1 MSDLIIEVNRR
12 EELGKNANRR
22 LRAQDQ
28 IPAVVYGGGLDPLA
42 IAVSRRKIDE
52 LFKKAG
58 GNEHAI
64 FQLQLAGTDKS
75 RHALVR
81 DVYHDA
87 ITGRILHMDFQ
98 RVMLD
103 QKIRVVVSIHL
114 HGEAE
119 RFKHHGGLLDFVTR
133 EIHVEALP
141 NNLPAHLDVDI
152 SKLAIGHHLEAGD
165 LQLPEGVTLSDD
177 AHRVIVSATH
187 TKSHDEPV
195 DADSAEPELIGK
207 GKKPE

>member
-42 IAVSRRKIDE
+42 ISVARRKVDE

-58 GNEHAI
+58 NEHAV
-64 FQLQLAGTDKS
+64 FQLQLAGTDKT

-81 DVYHDA
+81 DVHHDA
-87 ITGRILHMDFQ
+87 VTGRILHLDFQ

-103 QKIRVVVSIHL
+103 QKVRVEVAIHL

-119 RFKHHGGLLDFVTR
+119 RLKHFGGLLDFVTR
-133 EIHVEALP
+133 EVHVQAFP
-141 NNLPAHLDVDI
+141 NQIPAHIDLDI
-152 SKLAIGHHLEAGD
+152 SKLAIGHHIEAGE
-165 LQLPEGVTLSDD
+165 LKLPEGVTLDED
-177 AHRVIVSATH
+177 AHRVIVSAAH
-187 TKSHDEPV
+187 SKSHDDVVE
-195 DADSAEPELIGK
+195 AEAAEPEVITK
-207 GKKPE
+207 GKKPND